1 MNRLHFRVSNRKTY
15 ARTITTRD
23 ARFSL
28 PGRKRLRVAWKLC
41 PMEAILDRSAV
52 ESRFALRVY
61 YEDTD
66 AGGVVYYANYL
77 RFIERARTEI
87 GRTIGFDPSTL
98 ARDEGIAFAV
108 RSLEVEYLRP
118 GCLDDALTIISTV
131 ESVKSAQVIFNQ
143 RIVRGDE
150 TLFTARVRCVCVQI
164 QRMKAAAMP
173 QAIRDAF
180 QALCVSR
187 PDVVADSS

>member
-1 MNRLHFRVSNRKTY
+1 
-15 ARTITTRD
+15 
-23 ARFSL
+23 
-28 PGRKRLRVAWKLC
+28 
-41 PMEAILDRSAV
+41 MESILDRSAV

-87 GRTIGFDPSTL
+87 ARTIGFDQSAL
-98 ARDEGIAFAV
+98 ARDQGIAFAV
-108 RSLEVEYLRP
+108 RSLEAEYLRP
-118 GCLDDALTIISTV
+118 GYLDDALTIISTID
-131 ESVKSAQVIFNQ
+131 SVRSAQVTFNQ
-143 RIVRGDE
+143 RIARGDE
-150 TLFTARVRCVCVQI
+150 ILFTAMVRCVCVNI
-164 QRMKAAAMP
+164 HRMKAAAMP

>member
-1 MNRLHFRVSNRKTY
+1 MGS
-15 ARTITTRD
+15 
-23 ARFSL
+23 
-28 PGRKRLRVAWKLC
+28 
-41 PMEAILDRSAV
+41 ILDRSAV
-52 ESRFALRVY
+52 ESRLDFRVY

-87 GRTIGFDPSTL
+87 VRTMGFDQSAL

-108 RSLEVEYLRP
+108 RSLEAEYLRP
-118 GCLDDALTIISTV
+118 GHLDDTLTIISTIEAV
-131 ESVKSAQVIFNQ
+131 SAAQVIFNQ
-143 RIVRGDE
+143 RIVRDDE
-150 TLFTARVRCVCVQI
+150 TLFTAKVRCVCI
-164 QRMKAAAMP
+164 HIHRLKAAAIP

-187 PDVVADSS
+187 TGIVADNS